1 MNTQQNRQKITTRKN
16 SIVQPVTPK
25 TMRLLMKICKKT
37 RRTRPV
43 ELEVILEKYARAK
56 RLAA

>member
-1 MNTQQNRQKITTRKN
+1 MNTQQNRQKITTRNN
-16 SIVQPVTPK
+16 SIVQRVTPK

>member
-1 MNTQQNRQKITTRKN
+1 MNTQQNRQKITTRNN
-16 SIVQPVTPK
+16 SIVQRVTPK

-43 ELEVILEKYARAK
+43 ELEVILEKYAK
-56 RLAA
+56 RMAA